1 MSNPNP
7 KLKIILGPM
16 FSGKTTELI
25 RSYQKSF
32 SKKKI
37 IINHSSDIRYTNLP
51 AITSHNLESLPA
63 ISIENLAD
71 ILKDKK
77 LLENDEF
84 YIDEGQFHDHL
95 YDVVKE
101 LMKLGKKIVISGLDG
116 DFNMN
121 PFKGMDL
128 LRLIPLANNGVI
140 KLSANCYICN
150 DPASYTKKLSGNSEQ
165 KEVGTNDKYQPTCYL
180 HHS

>member
-1 MSNPNP
+1 MTKP

-25 RSYQKSF
+25 RAYQKSF

-37 IINHSSDIRYTNLP
+37 IINHSSDKRYTNLP

-63 ISIENLAD
+63 IGVEDLKD
-71 ILKDKK
+71 ILNDKT
-77 LLENDEF
+77 LMENEEF
-84 YIDEGQFHDHL
+84 YIDEGQFHNSL
-95 YDVVKE
+95 YDVVIE
-101 LMKLGKKIVISGLDG
+101 LMKHGKKIVISGLDG
-116 DFNMN
+116 DFNMK
-121 PFKGMDL
+121 PFEPMDL
-128 LRLIPLANNGVI
+128 LRLIPHANGGVI

-150 DPASYTKKLSGNSEQ
+150 EPASYTKKISGSSEQ
-165 KEVGTNDKYQPTCYL
+165 KEVGTKDKYQPTCYL